1 MQGSATTEETQMLLA
16 LAVLLIQPSALPVK
30 LPTNAKLQQAAGQSM
45 TQSTPAPVTPTNSVQ
60 KTAPAPAS
68 APASDPVFP
77 AMSQQ
82 DAQGSEASFA
92 PGQFELTRLNATKD
106 ESSSRSVTAPASY
119 APRPYT
125 PTREAG
131 RMHGTPRK
139 WLILSGIAHGA
150 ATFDAYSTRRVI
162 SNGTG
167 VELNP
172 MLRPFA
178 NSNALYGAVQVAPA
192 IFDFVGL
199 RMMHSQHAWM
209 RRLWWVPQ
217 SASAAASMFGGVHN
231 SMMH

>member
-1 MQGSATTEETQMLLA
+1 MLLA
-16 LAVLLIQPSALPVK
+16 LAVLMIQPSALPAN
-30 LPTNAKLQQAAGQSM
+30 LPANVKLQQSAGQS
-45 TQSTPAPVTPTNSVQ
+45 TAQSSQTNSDKAAQ
-60 KTAPAPAS
+60 KMAPAPTS
-68 APASDPVFP
+68 APSSDPAFQTVAP
-77 AMSQQ
+77 ANPVQTNSSGN
-82 DAQGSEASFA
+82 AQGSEASFA
-92 PGQFELTRLNATKD
+92 PGQIELTRLNAAAPNGD

-119 APRPYT
+119 RPAPYT

-131 RMHGTPRK
+131 RMRGLSRK
-139 WLILSGIAHGA
+139 WLILSGISHGA

-162 SNGTG
+162 SSGTG

-178 NSNALYGAVQVAPA
+178 NSNALYGAVQVAPV

-209 RRLWWVPQ
+209 RKLWWLPQ